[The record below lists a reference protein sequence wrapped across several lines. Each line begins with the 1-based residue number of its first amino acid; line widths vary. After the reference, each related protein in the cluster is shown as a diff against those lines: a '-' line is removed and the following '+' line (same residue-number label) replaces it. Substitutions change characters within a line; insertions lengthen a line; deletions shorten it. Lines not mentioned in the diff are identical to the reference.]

1 VKKDTFLLWSG
12 FGTAGVVAA
21 VIAGFNARPIAI
33 DGPWVAVGIWL
44 VAVTSERWAR
54 LLHRNIRYVA
64 PVVAAS
70 GWAVLL
76 TGFNVSLIDSA
87 SLTAIVLGIVLAVSV
102 FVADRRVL
110 SSSSEQAAQL
120 NLPARAWAIIAL
132 GGIAAST
139 AIAVSSDS
147 RELWL
152 AVSLGLASVSVAAAL
167 GERAFG
173 INRLRIA
180 TGAPALGALTAVL
193 MAFDTS
199 AFGVGVAMTMV
210 AALATL
216 TTVLL
221 VGRDSDL
228 GWIESS
234 LVTGFAATAVT
245 VPIALNA
252 LPSTQ
257 LIAVLLVAVGGQA
270 ISYGITFNRDALLAF
285 GPPALGLAAITLL
298 AESASG
304 TALWFTVPI
313 AVVLLA
319 EADILHRMTAGA
331 RDEKRSIA
339 LLILEWS
346 GVALLGLPPI
356 IEMFTTDVAFGLL
369 GFGFAVGLLMWALL
383 TRVKRRVLA
392 AAVVATLSVMLTLA
406 AAAASNA
413 PTNAA
418 FWIVGGGIG
427 FSIMLI
433 AGIVEAY
440 RSRSGALMTRLG
452 DLMEDWE

>member
-1 VKKDTFLLWSG
+1 VT
-12 FGTAGVVAA
+12 VA
-21 VIAGFNARPIAI
+21 
-33 DGPWVAVGIWL
+33 
-44 VAVTSERWAR
+44 T
-54 LLHRNIRYVA
+54 
-64 PVVAAS
+64 
-70 GWAVLL
+70 
-76 TGFNVSLIDSA
+76 
-87 SLTAIVLGIVLAVSV
+87 
-102 FVADRRVL
+102 
-110 SSSSEQAAQL
+110 
-120 NLPARAWAIIAL
+120 AL
-132 GGIAAST
+132 GG
-139 AIAVSSDS
+139 
-147 RELWL
+147 R
-152 AVSLGLASVSVAAAL
+152 AL
-167 GERAFG
+167 G

-180 TGAPALGALTAVL
+180 TGAPALGALAAVL

-199 AFGVGVAMTMV
+199 SFGIGVAMTAV
-210 AALATL
+210 VALATL

-221 VGRDSDL
+221 VVRNADL

-234 LVTGFAATAVT
+234 LVAGYVATAIT
-245 VPIALNA
+245 VPIALIA
-252 LPSTQ
+252 LPATQ
-257 LIAVLLVAVGGQA
+257 LIVVLLVAIGGQT

-285 GPPALGLAAITLL
+285 GPPALGLATITLL
-298 AESASG
+298 AESASE

-331 RDEKRSIA
+331 RDEKRSTA

-346 GVALLGLPPI
+346 GIALLSLPPI

-413 PTNAA
+413 PANAA
-418 FWIVGGGIG
+418 FWIIGGGVG

-433 AGIVEAY
+433 AGLVEAY

>member
-1 VKKDTFLLWSG
+1 L
-12 FGTAGVVAA
+12 GTAGVAAA

-33 DGPWVAVGIWL
+33 GGPWVAVGIWL
-44 VAVTSERWAR
+44 VTATSERWAR
-54 LLHRNIRYVA
+54 MLHRNIRYVA
-64 PVVAAS
+64 PILAAS

-76 TGFNVSLIDSA
+76 TGLNVSLMDSA
-87 SLTAIVLGIVLAVSV
+87 ALTAIVFGIVLVVSV
-102 FVADRRVL
+102 FVSDRRVL
-110 SSSSEQAAQL
+110 RTSSEQATQL
-120 NLPARAWAIIAL
+120 NLAARAWAIITL
-132 GGIAAST
+132 GGISVST
-139 AIAVSSDS
+139 VIAISNDS

-152 AVSLGLASVSVAAAL
+152 AVALGLASVTVAAAL

-193 MAFDTS
+193 IAFDTS
-199 AFGVGVAMTMV
+199 AFGVGVAMTTV

-221 VGRDSDL
+221 VGRDADL

-234 LVTGFAATAVT
+234 LVTGFAATAIT
-245 VPIALNA
+245 VPIALMA
-252 LPSTQ
+252 LPATQ
-257 LIAVLLVAVGGQA
+257 LIAVLLVAIGGQA
-270 ISYGITFNRDALLAF
+270 ISYGITFNRDVLLAF

-319 EADILHRMTAGA
+319 EADILHRMTADA

-346 GVALLGLPPI
+346 GIALLGLPPI

-369 GFGFAVGLLMWALL
+369 GFAFAVGLLMWALL

-418 FWIVGGGIG
+418 FWIVGGGVG

-433 AGIVEAY
+433 AGLVEAY

-452 DLMEDWE
+452 DLMEDWK